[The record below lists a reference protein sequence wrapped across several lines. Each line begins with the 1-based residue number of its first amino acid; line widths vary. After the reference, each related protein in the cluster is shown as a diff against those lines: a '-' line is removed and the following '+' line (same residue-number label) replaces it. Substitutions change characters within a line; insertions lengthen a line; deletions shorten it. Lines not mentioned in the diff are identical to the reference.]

1 MNFNLETSDILR
13 RMNYI
18 LNTSDKLSFII
29 ILLCETSLIIEH
41 NIIKASLFKTRL
53 TSNCQSINLTHNINM
68 VDYD

>member
-1 MNFNLETSDILR
+1 MNYKLETSDILR

-18 LNTSDKLSFII
+18 LNTSDILSFII

-41 NIIKASLFKTRL
+41 NIIKAIFKTRL